1 MEDMNEKVEE
11 NPLSVAEQIAL
22 AQKELDEQESAHTAA
37 MAQDEELHQLQIL
50 KAKKRNNELFAE
62 LQAKSPNAALARV
75 EYDDGLGMVVVK
87 RPTHLA
93 YRQLQDQDKV
103 TSAICEK
110 FVIPLLVYPDKAAF
124 VDLIT
129 SQCKCDLLNKATIA
143 AKELAEANARV
154 IAKK

>member
-1 MEDMNEKVEE
+1 MEDMNEKAEE
-11 NPLSVAEQIAL
+11 KVLPVAEQIAL

-37 MAQDEELHQLQIL
+37 TAQDEELHQLQVL
-50 KAKKRNNELFAE
+50 KARKKNNELFAE
-62 LQAKSPNAALARV
+62 LQAKSPSAALARV
-75 EYDDGLGMVVVK
+75 EYDDGIGMVVVK

-110 FVIPLLVYPDKAAF
+110 FVIPLLVYPDKASF

>member
-1 MEDMNEKVEE
+1 MEDLNEKVEE
-11 NPLSVAEQIAL
+11 KVLSIAEQIAL
-22 AQKELDEQESAHTAA
+22 AQKELDEQESAQTSARV
-37 MAQDEELHQLQIL
+37 QDEELHQLQVL
-50 KAKKRNNELFAE
+50 KAKKRNNEVFAE
-62 LQAKSPNAALARV
+62 LQAKLPNETLARV

-129 SQCKCDLLNKATIA
+129 SQCKCDLLNKATVA

>member
-1 MEDMNEKVEE
+1 MEDLNEKVEE
-11 NPLSVAEQIAL
+11 KVLSIAEQIAI
-22 AQKELDEQESAHTAA
+22 AQQELDAQEAA
-37 MAQDEELHQLQIL
+37 QMEARSLEEELRQLQVL
-50 KAKKRNNELFAE
+50 KARKRNNEVFAE
-62 LQAKSPNAALARV
+62 LQAKFPNETLARV
-75 EYDDGLGMVVVK
+75 EYDDGIGMVVVK

-110 FVIPLLVYPDKAAF
+110 FVIPLLVYPEKAAF

-129 SQCKCDLLNKATIA
+129 SQCKCDLLNKATVA